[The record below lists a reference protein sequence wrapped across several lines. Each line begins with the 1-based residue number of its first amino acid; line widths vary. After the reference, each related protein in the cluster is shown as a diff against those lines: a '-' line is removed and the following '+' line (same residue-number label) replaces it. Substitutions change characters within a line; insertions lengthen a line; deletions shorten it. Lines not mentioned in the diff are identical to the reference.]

1 MKKEYRKPRVQVE
14 NIGTEAIC
22 TACVAS
28 LTNHS
33 DLNECGYAI
42 EMPVI
47 GTTFLFPQDL
57 GGCTCWQ
64 TGGGL
69 ITDMYCY
76 MPAESNLFSS

>member
-47 GTTFLFPQDL
+47 GKTFLFPEGL
-57 GGCTCWQ
+57 GGCTCWENSM
-64 TGGGL
+64 
-69 ITDMYCY
+69 IIDMYCY